1 MNTKDTLKKTW
12 RFIWHDDSWASWFV
26 NIIIAFILVKFL
38 IYPGLGFMLGT
49 THPVVAVISGSMEH
63 EVQGFDYWW
72 SLNKDIYLKFDIN
85 KSEFADYKFTRGF
98 NKGDLMILMKP
109 KDIKKGDVIVFWAS
123 VDEPIIHRVVKIN
136 NGTYQTKGDNGIT
149 NKLSRFDE
157 INITPDRI
165 IGKASVRVPYLGW
178 AKLAFVEL
186 LNKLFH

>member
-1 MNTKDTLKKTW
+1 MNTKETLKKTW
-12 RFIWHDDSWASWFV
+12 RFIWNDDSWESWFV

-85 KSEFADYKFTRGF
+85 KTSFSDYKFKTGF
-98 NKGDLMILMKP
+98 NKGDLMILTRLKE
-109 KDIKKGDVIVFWAS
+109 IKKGDVIVFLGS
-123 VDEPIIHRVVKIN
+123 VDEPIIHRVVKIE

-149 NKLSRFDE
+149 NKFSRFDE
-157 INITPDRI
+157 MHITPDKV
-165 IGKASVRVPYLGW
+165 IGKAAVRVPYLGW

-186 LNKLFH
+186 INKIF